1 MIFKTFQSDLD
12 GISNKIGFSKRS
24 FAEWGNQVSASFKES
39 EGVMNRFKNALKT
52 AFTASVE
59 SDNDWIKNKFGKIV
73 SKENIDTYIPQFT
86 SEKASNLAKEIREQ
100 SIDLADAKEGWEEYF
115 TILKGRNQDYIV
127 DLIKN
132 TDDLSKLTG
141 EDLSNAN
148 KKARESAI
156 AHNNALKQQ
165 TIGAKA
171 ATVATKDLATFGNML
186 AMWAITKG
194 IILYRHKELNCVLS
208 NSLFVCKKKL
218 HIKNYER
225 S

>member
-208 NSLFVCKKKL
+208 NSLFEKKKKL

>member
-1 MIFKTFQSDLD
+1 MEKIYYMGIDVGATTIKIYIIDQDDNCVYSKYERHYSDIQATITML
-12 GISNKIGFSKRS
+12 I
-24 FAEWGNQVSASFKES
+24 KE
-39 EGVMNRFKNALKT
+39 
-52 AFTASVE
+52 
-59 SDNDWIKNKFGKIV
+59 IKNKFGKIV

>member
-1 MIFKTFQSDLD
+1 MADKNYFL
-12 GISNKIGFSKRS
+12 
-24 FAEWGNQVSASFKES
+24 KE
-39 EGVMNRFKNALKT
+39 V
-52 AFTASVE
+52 
-59 SDNDWIKNKFGKIV
+59 KNKFGKIV

>member
-1 MIFKTFQSDLD
+1 
-12 GISNKIGFSKRS
+12 
-24 FAEWGNQVSASFKES
+24 
-39 EGVMNRFKNALKT
+39 MNRFKNALKT

>member
-86 SEKASNLAKEIREQ
+86 SE
-100 SIDLADAKEGWEEYF
+100 
-115 TILKGRNQDYIV
+115 
-127 DLIKN
+127 
-132 TDDLSKLTG
+132 
-141 EDLSNAN
+141 
-148 KKARESAI
+148 
-156 AHNNALKQQ
+156 
-165 TIGAKA
+165 
-171 ATVATKDLATFGNML
+171 
-186 AMWAITKG
+186 
-194 IILYRHKELNCVLS
+194 
-208 NSLFVCKKKL
+208 
-218 HIKNYER
+218 
-225 S
+225 

>member
-1 MIFKTFQSDLD
+1 MLF
-12 GISNKIGFSKRS
+12 RS
-24 FAEWGNQVSASFKES
+24 QVSASFKES